1 MNARD
6 ITVDLRRQIT
16 NAHYPRDARLPP
28 ERVLSDEYG
37 VARGTV
43 REALKSLESMGFVE
57 RRAGS
62 GTYVTYAGTLLRGS
76 VIETTR
82 PLELVDARFAIE
94 PHMVRLAVLH
104 ATEVDLQ
111 TCESHMV
118 EMEHADASKHF
129 ADLDEQF
136 HLSLA
141 DAAHNPMIKWMM
153 EKTHEVRSHA
163 QWARMRTLT
172 LNPAIIARYN
182 RQHRQIVD
190 AIRARDADA
199 AARAMREHL
208 DTARR
213 SLVEATI

>member
-6 ITVDLRRQIT
+6 ITVDLRRRIT
-16 NAHYPRDARLPP
+16 TAHYARDERLPA
-28 ERVLSDEYG
+28 ERAMAATYG

-43 REALKSLESMGFVE
+43 REALKSLEDMGFVE

-62 GTYVTYAGTLLRGS
+62 GTYVTWKNTSEINS

-94 PHMVRLAVLH
+94 PQMVRLAVLH
-104 ATEVDLQ
+104 ATDQDLAAA
-111 TCESHMV
+111 ESHLRD
-118 EMEHADASKHF
+118 METGSNGRDF
-129 ADLDEQF
+129 ADIDERF
-136 HLSLA
+136 HLALA

-153 EKTHEVRSHA
+153 QKCHQVRSHA

-172 LNPAIIARYN
+172 LNPAIVAKYN
-182 RQHRQIVD
+182 RQHRAIVE